1 MAQYETVKANGIDD
15 PEKCEHS
22 GCINKRLEGV
32 QFCAFHGGNRQ
43 LSVQENQNLRTYRLA
58 KFQAQLDKF
67 ASQPNIKNLRDEI
80 AILRI
85 MMEERLNSLS
95 SPLEIMAHT
104 HTISDLCMKI
114 EKLVTSCHKLE
125 KSMGNYLDKTA
136 VIQLGME
143 IVQIITKYVKDGD
156 AIDAIAKEL
165 ASAIDRVASLVDDEA
180 ER

>member
-1 MAQYETVKANGIDD
+1 MANYET
-15 PEKCEHS
+15 EKTDNPDERCEHP
-22 GCINKRLEGV
+22 GCINKKLNGATM
-32 QFCAFHGGNRQ
+32 CGFHGGNKQ
-43 LSVQENQNLRTYRLA
+43 IQSQENRNIRTYRLA

-67 ASQPNIKNLRDEI
+67 ANQPNIKSLRDEI
-80 AILRI
+80 GILRI
-85 MMEERLNSLS
+85 MMEERLNSLN

-125 KSMGNYLDKTA
+125 KSMGNYLDKSA

-143 IVQIITKYVKDGD
+143 IVQIITKYVKDAS

-165 ASAIDRVASLVDDEA
+165 AAAIDRVAKLVEEKDESNS
-180 ER
+180 